1 MSIDEL
7 RAAIETA
14 NAGDVQKLLFD
25 DGVLDTN
32 PARAAAPS
40 PVRRSAAVPLSL
52 LACTALQHALAGGS
66 GRAGHVEEAAA
77 VVKLLARY
85 SEITREVQPVTGR
98 TMLHAV
104 IFATAPLANSSSG
117 VDRDAVAASTVRC
130 VLESTVKHLAAQRRK
145 ARVERHVGTAA
156 VASTEPLSPASAQRG
171 AAHGASLLDV
181 HAGLDAIPVGALDPT
196 SSATSPAKTDGWVEI
211 FDDEAAATLCLLRQ
225 PADVEALTPIAAC
238 LRSGNV
244 VALDCI
250 LAFAMPLIGMALRE
264 QKIPN
269 FVSAETV
276 LATPP
281 PSSSGGAP
289 ALPLT
294 ALHLAA
300 SHGQAG
306 VARYLLRRGATAS
319 PTGSGDRTRGG
330 WITIDVHASD
340 PQRVE
345 GGTALHVAAG
355 AGWVDVVRVLLDESE
370 NGCDPMTRDKLGRTA
385 LHVAAEG
392 PLRRG
397 SGVSLASN
405 APPPDNVDVM
415 AVLLQWH
422 EDHLPSSPLNAVPA
436 TASGKG
442 DVSHSFISRDKRRLH
457 AKHLLAA
464 VDRGGRSALDAA
476 LRAGKTANVKFLMRV
491 ASTLETDAVSSATS
505 TVANTFVAARD
516 DELNASTGLSSL
528 SRSRHTIDASIDPRS
543 SSVSTCLSVEQSSKL
558 VAEAKPVTER
568 ERAAAELSKALAAS
582 TSASEMWRSHRKHVM
597 TK

>member
-14 NAGDVQKLLFD
+14 NAGAVEKLLFD

-32 PARAAAPS
+32 PAGAAAPTS
-40 PVRRSAAVPLSL
+40 PVRRSAAVPLGF

-66 GRAGHVEEAAA
+66 GRADHVEEAAA

-85 SEITREVQPVTGR
+85 SEIAREVQPVTGR

-104 IFATAPLANSSSG
+104 VFATAPLANSSSG

-145 ARVERHVGTAA
+145 ARVERHVETAA
-156 VASTEPLSPASAQRG
+156 VASTEPLSPEASSRRG

-181 HAGLDAIPVGALDPT
+181 HPGLDAIPVGALEPT
-196 SSATSPAKTDGWVEI
+196 FATSPAKTDGWVEV

-294 ALHLAA
+294 ELHLAA

-345 GGTALHVAAG
+345 GGTALHVAVG

-370 NGCDPMTRDKLGRTA
+370 NGCDPMARDKLGRTA

-397 SGVSLASN
+397 SSVSLASN

-422 EDHLPSSPLNAVPA
+422 EDHLPSPSA
-436 TASGKG
+436 TSKG
-442 DVSHSFISRDKRRLH
+442 DVSNSFVSRDKRRLH

-491 ASTLETDAVSSATS
+491 ASTLETDAVTSATS
-505 TVANTFVAARD
+505 TVAHTFVAAKED
-516 DELNASTGLSSL
+516 DLNASTGLSSL